1 MAVVRVP
8 GIPEQIPAVIALEP
22 WSSVRHHIGM
32 PKTAFN
38 AIENSVVAF
47 LGGAKVS
54 LTDLEQGEKT
64 PEPAD
69 RREILLRVVID
80 RAAYLF
86 RANRSELAFT
96 ATEQGFI
103 LEMLAAFEG
112 LFGGFSARGYAAH
125 FRTALVTSLTDIAV
139 ARYIRGDRKGVFWPV
154 QSLIQLLK
162 NLSYQRYE
170 GTPATTGF
178 LVYRTQLDEV
188 LKLLKKSHYDW
199 FDLGKE
205 RQRISGNFF
214 QNPLSYRF
222 IDGLRALFVCDISM
236 NVKGTIQTSSPRPR
250 KSIEQLAYRDTL
262 SLLGE
267 SGNGAFAVYVNEVS
281 EVEILLD
288 SDKMLVW
295 RKGYWGIY
303 DPDIFREFLGGHLEK
318 RSIDYLVWSI
328 YALSKARHGTVV
340 LIADDNTDLDALRK
354 GSVGGRDPLSRAL
367 VEHVRGSKIG
377 TLKRSGE
384 LSRILSSDGLTV
396 INRRGELLDTGVII
410 DTSQVSDLVT
420 GGGRTTAATAAS
432 HFGRVVK
439 VSEDGP
445 VDLYRDGRLVYRFG

>member
-1 MAVVRVP
+1 
-8 GIPEQIPAVIALEP
+8 
-22 WSSVRHHIGM
+22 M
-32 PKTAFN
+32 PKSAFS
-38 AIENSVVAF
+38 AIENSIVAF

-54 LTDLEQGEKT
+54 LAELEKGEEVS
-64 PEPAD
+64 EPDD
-69 RREILLRVVID
+69 RREIRVRVVFDKIPF
-80 RAAYLF
+80 LF
-86 RANRSELAFT
+86 RAQREELAFT
-96 ATEQGFI
+96 ATESGFI
-103 LEMLAAFEG
+103 QEMLTAFEG
-112 LFGGFSARGYAAH
+112 LFGGFSVRGYAAH
-125 FRTALVTSLTDIAV
+125 FRTALLTSLTDIAV
-139 ARYIRGDRKGVFWPV
+139 ARYIRGDRTGVFWPV

-162 NLSYQRYE
+162 SLSYQRYE

-178 LVYRTQLDEV
+178 LVYRTQLEDFLES
-188 LKLLKKSHYDW
+188 LKGSSYDW

-205 RQRISGNFF
+205 RQRIGGDFF
-214 QNPLSYRF
+214 RNPLSYRF
-222 IDGLRALFVCDISM
+222 VDGLRALFVCDIRM

-262 SLLGE
+262 SLLGGAGE
-267 SGNGAFAVYVNEVS
+267 GAFAIYVNEVS
-281 EVEILLD
+281 EVEIVLD
-288 SDKMLVW
+288 SDRLLVW

-303 DPDIFREFLGGHLEK
+303 DPGIFREFLSGQLEK

-340 LIADDNTDLDALRK
+340 MIADDDTDLDALRK

-367 VEHVRGSKIG
+367 IGHVRGRKIG
-377 TLKRSGE
+377 SLKRSGE

-396 INRRGELLDTGVII
+396 INRRGELLDAGVII

-432 HFGRVVK
+432 RFGPVVK

-445 VDLYRDGRLVYRFG
+445 VELYRDGRRLYRFG